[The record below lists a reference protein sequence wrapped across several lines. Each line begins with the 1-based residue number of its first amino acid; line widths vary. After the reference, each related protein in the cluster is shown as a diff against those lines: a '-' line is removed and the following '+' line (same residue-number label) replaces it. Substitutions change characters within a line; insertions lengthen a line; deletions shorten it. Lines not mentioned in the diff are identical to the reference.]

1 MPSDRGGQVPLTH
14 ALFVETLR
22 KCLYEIGVDPSLYSG
37 HNFRRGGATFAHHL
51 GRIDP
56 LLIKWMGDWRSDAY
70 MLYVE
75 RQSAEALAR
84 LPRTLAAA
92 CAVYE

>member
-1 MPSDRGGQVPLTH
+1 LV
-14 ALFVETLR
+14 
-22 KCLYEIGVDPSLYSG
+22 
-37 HNFRRGGATFAHHL
+37 
-51 GRIDP
+51 IDP